1 MTFSFHPEAEA
12 ELSEAIEYYENREP
26 GLGYDFSIEVFA
38 AIQNIILYPTAWPV
52 LEEEARRCLI
62 NRFPYGI
69 VYSIEQN
76 EIIRDEKGDEKGDVG
91 SKTNYY

>member
-12 ELSEAIEYYENREP
+12 ELFEAIRYYEDREQ

-38 AIQNIILYPTAWPV
+38 AIQNIVAYPSAWPTM
-52 LEEEARRCLI
+52 EEGVRRCLVR
-62 NRFPYGI
+62 RFPYGI

-76 EIIRDEKGDEKGDVG
+76 EIFILAVMHLRRHPDYWKHR
-91 SKTNYY
+91 